1 MSKKTLKFLFLLFL
15 TLSLAYPFEF
25 SVGGIPPL
33 GKFLSPFQGFWNQA
47 EPVDETPAL
56 SMKLAGLKNSAEVVY
71 DDRLVPHIFAN
82 NDHDLYY
89 LQGFVTAQHRL
100 FQMDLQTRAA
110 AGRLSEIV
118 GEKALK
124 LDREARRLGIVY
136 GAENSVEES
145 MGNPQTKVAINS
157 YCEGVNAFIESLDYK
172 DYPIEYKLLDFKPE
186 KWTPIKIG
194 LLLKYMSRTLTG
206 YETDFEYTNIVKLLG
221 YETFR
226 TIYPEYPDSLLDPI
240 IPTGTVYPEAND
252 SILPQVNFRPDN
264 QTAAIPYPF
273 EKESAHVGS
282 NNWAVSGS
290 RTESGKPILC
300 NDPHL
305 SLNLPSIWFELQ
317 LHTPEQ
323 NVYGVSLPGSPCV
336 IIGFN
341 DSIAWGTTNAAMD
354 VKDWYDIEFKD
365 DSKSTYLFDD
375 EWKKTKLVIEEIKIK
390 GAEPFLDSVY
400 YTLHGPVAYDQSFHK
415 SSETINRA
423 LRWTAHDSSNE
434 LYTFYLLNK
443 AKNYEDYDNA
453 LTHYRC
459 PGQNFVFASAAG
471 DIAIRQQGKFVHRA
485 KEQGRFIMDG
495 TTSATLWAGFI
506 PDSANPQIKNPDQGW
521 LSSANQHP
529 TDPTYPYYY
538 SGTYEHF
545 RNRRINQVL
554 ASLDKAKTEDMIKLQ
569 TDNFNLYASEILPEL
584 LQLLESNEIRSNE
597 QIPLNN
603 LREWIF
609 FNHPEQK
616 APVYFET
623 WWSLLQEAIWDE
635 FRDDSR
641 MMLSPGTFETIRY
654 IKASPNGVLFD
665 DRRTEETESLKI
677 LVNETFHQAIE
688 QVEEWQKNNPDEE
701 LSWANFKSTKAMHLT
716 RLDAFSLNK
725 LQIGGNYHIVNATGE
740 TRGPGWRMVVSPG
753 VKGQAYGVYPG
764 GQSGNPGSKYYD
776 NFIDN
781 WSQGKYYS
789 LLLLKPNEQHKRI
802 LYINSFTP

>member
-1 MSKKTLKFLFLLFL
+1 MSKKTLKFVFLFFL
-15 TLSLAYPFEF
+15 TLSLAYPYEF

-47 EPVDETPAL
+47 EPVDRNVPAKLKL
-56 SMKLAGLKNSAEVVY
+56 SGLKNSAEVVY

-82 NDHDLYY
+82 NDQDLYY
-89 LQGFVTAQHRL
+89 LQGYVTAQHRL

-110 AGRLSEIV
+110 GGRLSEII

-145 MGNPQTKVAINS
+145 MGNAQTKIAINS
-157 YCEGVNAFIESLDYK
+157 YCEGVNAFIENLEYK

-226 TIYPEYPDSLLDPI
+226 TIYPEFPDSLLDPI
-240 IPTGTVYPEAND
+240 IPIGTSYPKAND

-264 QTAAIPYPF
+264 KIAAIPYPF
-273 EKESAHVGS
+273 EKEASDIGS

-317 LHTPEQ
+317 LHSPEQ

-336 IIGFN
+336 IIGYN
-341 DSIAWGTTNAAMD
+341 DSIAWGTTNAARD

-365 DSKSTYLFDD
+365 NSKSTYLFDG
-375 EWKKTKLVIEEIKIK
+375 EWKETKLVVEEIEIK
-390 GAEPFLDSVY
+390 GSESFLDSVY
-400 YTLHGPVAYDQSFHK
+400 YTIHGPIAHDQSFYK
-415 SSETINRA
+415 TSETVNRA

-434 LYTFYLLNK
+434 LFTFYLLNK
-443 AKNYEDYDNA
+443 ASNYNDYNNA

-506 PDSANPQIKNPDQGW
+506 PDSANPQIKNPEQGW

-529 TDPTYPYYY
+529 TDATYPYYY

-554 ASLDKAKTEDMIKLQ
+554 ASLDKVKTEDMIKLQ

-584 LQLLESNEIRSNE
+584 LQLLESNEIKSNE
-597 QIPLNN
+597 QIPLNT

-609 FNHPEQK
+609 YNDPEKK

-623 WWSLLQEAIWDE
+623 WWTLLQEAIWDE
-635 FRDDSR
+635 FKDESR
-641 MMLSPGTFETIRY
+641 MMLSPGTFQTIRY
-654 IKASPNGVLFD
+654 IQTSPNGVLFD
-665 DRRTEETESLKI
+665 DRRTQETESLSM
-677 LVNETFHQAIE
+677 LANSTFHKAIE
-688 QVEEWQKNNPDEE
+688 KVEAWQRDNPDED
-701 LSWANFKSTKAMHLT
+701 LTWANYKSTKAEHLT
-716 RLDAFSLNK
+716 RLNAFSLNN

-740 TRGPGWRMVVSPG
+740 TRGPAWRMIISPG
-753 VKGQAYGVYPG
+753 AQGQAFGVYPG

-776 NFIDN
+776 NFIEN
-781 WSQGKYYS
+781 WSEGKYYP

-802 LYINSFTP
+802 IYINRFTP